1 MNISRLST
9 AGGSGYGA
17 AGSVERKHEV
27 ETPETRKSDAAV
39 PAQGKRVAAYA
50 EKVDHRIENL
60 IASNKLSDREVN
72 ALQEA
77 ASEFQQLM
85 QRIGNADFGVEGPKR
100 QFLHVLGQFTHKVGA
115 ILEGAQPAD
124 PTRIET
130 LSADAKT
137 SAAAPAKA
145 VAMRQP
151 QVDTL
156 A

>member
-9 AGGSGYGA
+9 AGGSGHGA

-27 ETPETRKSDAAV
+27 EKPETRKNEAA
-39 PAQGKRVAAYA
+39 PGQQKRLAAYT
-50 EKVDHRIENL
+50 EKVDQRIENL
-60 IASNKLSDREVN
+60 LASNKLSEREVN

-100 QFLHVLGQFTHKVGA
+100 QFLHVLGQFTQKVGA

-124 PTRIET
+124 PTRVET
-130 LSADAKT
+130 LSAGGKSAVATLAKT
-137 SAAAPAKA
+137 GVLP
-145 VAMRQP
+145 QP
-151 QVDTL
+151 QIDTL